1 LLACLQRDFR
11 WLRTAP
17 AARPQDRLPWD
28 RAGSCDIDTVGVS
41 MLVVLIRLVLGLS
54 TGALLG
60 VIAGSRWAIRLPDSA
75 VRMAP
80 AAVLM
85 GVGFGLV

>member
-1 LLACLQRDFR
+1 
-11 WLRTAP
+11 
-17 AARPQDRLPWD
+17 
-28 RAGSCDIDTVGVS
+28 